1 MAAATPAPGGGSA
14 SAVTCAVAAGLVE
27 MAAGFGGAGAG
38 DVQLRA
44 AELRARALE
53 LADVELSAYEP
64 VLVAI
69 RLPASDPHRDRRVTE
84 ARLSASDS
92 PLQIAEVGAELAS
105 LGAQT
110 ARRCSRH
117 LVGDAVAGA
126 VLAEAACAAAVRLV
140 EINLE
145 GSDEGLRLRRAAALR
160 TDAAAAREWALAVS
174 TQRSVRERTTRPAP

>member
-1 MAAATPAPGGGSA
+1 MPR
-14 SAVTCAVAAGLVE
+14 
-27 MAAGFGGAGAG
+27 AGAG
-38 DVQLRA
+38 GD
-44 AELRARALE
+44 
-53 LADVELSAYEP
+53 P
-64 VLVAI
+64 
-69 RLPASDPHRDRRVTE
+69 PAGLDPHRDRRVTE

-126 VLAEAACAAAVRLV
+126 VLAEAACAAAVGLV

-145 GSDEGLRLRRAAALR
+145 GTDEGLRLRRAAALA
-160 TDAAAAREWALAVS
+160 TDAAAARERALAAS
-174 TQRSVRERTTRPAP
+174 MQR